1 MPQDVCPIVTGEDR
15 ARLEAI
21 VADRSRPQKHVLRA
35 GSAEKKVSQEEKV
48 SDRRKRCQE
57 PFAVIREKSQ
67 EKVKKRCQEP
77 FAANHFAHNR
87 TVLAA
92 GRQ

>member
-48 SDRRKRCQE
+48 SDRRKRCQGGKGVRNLS
-57 PFAVIREKSQ
+57 PSSEKR
-67 EKVKKRCQEP
+67 VKKR
-77 FAANHFAHNR
+77 
-87 TVLAA
+87 
-92 GRQ
+92 